1 MKAPPSS
8 ATTTRSSSPSPA
20 AVRYTDD
27 YALGLLEAKFSSNLA
42 DPSAWKKHPA
52 PWLTRNDAA
61 QVFAP
66 GHNTFFRPPGSTED
80 WIVYHANA
88 KPGLGCGAARS
99 PRVQPI
105 RWSATGQPLL
115 DRPSTGTTTLP

>member
-1 MKAPPSS
+1 MDRELPELHHSQPLTPPSLNTAPP
-8 ATTTRSSSPSPA
+8 AQ
-20 AVRYTDD
+20 
-27 YALGLLEAKFSSNLA
+27 
-42 DPSAWKKHPA
+42 
-52 PWLTRNDAA
+52 RNDAA